1 MAKFFGAIGY
11 VEGSEDPPG
20 SGVYKQV
27 AVEYDIPGDVLE
39 RSVAQ
44 QIGEKVNDDLS
55 SGNSIS
61 VVLDAY
67 AREHYFA
74 IKYVNWE
81 GVRWRVAETTV
92 AYPRLVMRLGGVY
105 SGPTPPT
112 SESP

>member
-1 MAKFFGAIGY
+1 MAKFMGTIGY
-11 VEGSEDPPG
+11 VEGSEFPPD

-27 AVEYDIPGDVLE
+27 AVEYPAMGDIDE
-39 RSVAQ
+39 RSVVQ
-44 QIGEKVNDDLS
+44 QVGDKVNDDLS

-67 AREHYFA
+67 SRAHYSA

-105 SGPTPPT
+105 SGPTP
-112 SESP
+112 